1 MSHKKTLY
9 KPDIVGAYMN
19 MICSFDSTRTTKL
32 VKKAREAYNA
42 ESENEMDNLI
52 QELDFELSVCRSG
65 KVDSPEMKKKL
76 SELTE
81 MLF

>member
-9 KPDIVGAYMN
+9 KPEIVGAYMN

-42 ESENEMDNLI
+42 ESENEPGTDDALIHDYLNLDNAR
-52 QELDFELSVCRSG
+52 LDIL
-65 KVDSPEMKKKL
+65 
-76 SELTE
+76 
-81 MLF
+81 